1 MDEIFKTTIYKVKLV
16 KESMSSFFIVYLIS
30 NVVNIKSA
38 IKWSSLLVRDIL
50 STAGP
55 FKINV

>member
-1 MDEIFKTTIYKVKLV
+1 MDEIFKTTIYKQKLV
-16 KESMSSFFIVYLIS
+16 KESMFSFFIVYLIS
-30 NVVNIKSA
+30 KIVNIKSA
-38 IKWSSLLVRDIL
+38 LKSSSLLVRDIL